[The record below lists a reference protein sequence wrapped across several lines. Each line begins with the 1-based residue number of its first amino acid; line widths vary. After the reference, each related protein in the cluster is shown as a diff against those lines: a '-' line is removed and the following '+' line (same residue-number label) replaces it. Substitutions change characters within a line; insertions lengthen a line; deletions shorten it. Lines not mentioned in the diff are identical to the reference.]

1 MDNDIVTI
9 TKNNEVFLNF
19 DKPVGALMIAKICE
33 LLDIIHDDVS
43 KNTPDVVVMSEG
55 NGKIKIRK

>member
-1 MDNDIVTI
+1 
-9 TKNNEVFLNF
+9 
-19 DKPVGALMIAKICE
+19 MIDKICE